1 MNVEIFTLSISRKAG
16 GVKDAVKDLFLHHE
30 FSQQGVKLHISS
42 YHDIASDI
50 DKEEWT
56 PLPLSLYKS
65 KTFFGYSKAIKQALL
80 QSNADLLHVHGLWR
94 YPHAFMHKWKQ
105 EKNKPIICTPHGM
118 LDPYIIQNQGK
129 IKRFL
134 GNLLFAEKGFQAV
147 DVFHALCHKEMYD
160 IRSYGLK
167 QPIAIIPNGIN
178 LPNKKNSYTRTDT
191 YKHLLYLGRLH
202 KKKGVDMLLQAIAI
216 LYKEAPETIKNWH
229 IDIVGWNHEN
239 CQTELEK
246 IVTTHNLQNIV
257 TFHGSLFNEH
267 KARMYATAD
276 ACILPSHG
284 EGLPM
289 TILEAWSWHLP
300 VIMTPQCN
308 IPKGF
313 ETNAAIRIEDNVS
326 SIKQGLQT
334 LFNMSDEER
343 ISMGNRG
350 YKLVSENFTWD
361 ASAQKMIMLYKWLT
375 NQGEKPDFVYE

>member
-1 MNVEIFTLSISRKAG
+1 
-16 GVKDAVKDLFLHHE
+16 
-30 FSQQGVKLHISS
+30 
-42 YHDIASDI
+42 
-50 DKEEWT
+50 
-56 PLPLSLYKS
+56 
-65 KTFFGYSKAIKQALL
+65 
-80 QSNADLLHVHGLWR
+80 
-94 YPHAFMHKWKQ
+94 
-105 EKNKPIICTPHGM
+105 
-118 LDPYIIQNQGK
+118 
-129 IKRFL
+129 
-134 GNLLFAEKGFQAV
+134 
-147 DVFHALCHKEMYD
+147 
-160 IRSYGLK
+160 
-167 QPIAIIPNGIN
+167 
-178 LPNKKNSYTRTDT
+178 
-191 YKHLLYLGRLH
+191 
-202 KKKGVDMLLQAIAI
+202 MLLQAIAI

-267 KARMYATAD
+267 KARIYATAD
-276 ACILPSHG
+276 AYILPSHG

-308 IPKGF
+308 IPEGF
-313 ETNAAIRIEDNVS
+313 EANAAIRIEDNVS
-326 SIKQGLQT
+326 SIKQGIQT